1 MDISADAGFVM
12 CWGLERLVMTEGNGE
27 KVSLE
32 KGWDMPLVA
41 FGLCVGESFLGSG
54 CSLQDPSQMRQ

>member
-1 MDISADAGFVM
+1 MDISADAGFVI
-12 CWGLERLVMTEGNGE
+12 CWGLERLVMTEGSRE

-41 FGLCVGESFLGSG
+41 FGLCSRRELPWVRLLFAG
-54 CSLQDPSQMRQ
+54 P